1 MSTDIDYNYCLCYTM
16 VDDKHFSNNKLRIF
30 KRQYCYL
37 LRLRCLTIEPLSSA
51 EFAKSNSDSH
61 IVKCRGLPWSA
72 KSEDLAVFFSGCDIK
87 GGKSVGVHFLKN
99 DEGRQC

>member
-1 MSTDIDYNYCLCYTM
+1 MSNDRLQLLSLLH
-16 VDDKHFSNNKLRIF
+16 DDKHFIKKLIENISTAIIF
-30 KRQYCYL
+30 FGYSVSL
-37 LRLRCLTIEPLSSA
+37 LNVSSA